1 LADFPRYKSD
11 HGSSSRFAGRRHVRG
26 VGLYLGLGCDDM
38 ASGTVKWFNTAKGF
52 GFIQPDDGGSDVFVH
67 ISALNQAGMDSLNE
81 GDKVDYELEQ
91 DRRSGK
97 PAATSIVVTAAG
109 EPQPRRAGGGFGGG
123 GDRGGYG
130 GGGDRGGYG
139 GGGGGYGGGG
149 GRDRGYGGGG
159 GGGGGFGGGGGGRSR
174 GSIAGSGSG
183 SVKWFNPTKGFGFIK
198 PDGGGQDIFVHIS
211 AVEQAGLSG
220 LNEGQTVNFD
230 LEQDGKS
237 GKTSATNLKVTG

>member
-1 LADFPRYKSD
+1 
-11 HGSSSRFAGRRHVRG
+11 
-26 VGLYLGLGCDDM
+26 M

-52 GFIQPDDGGSDVFVH
+52 GFIQPDDGGSDIFVH
-67 ISALNQAGMDSLNE
+67 ISALNQAGLDALNE

-97 PAATSIVVTAAG
+97 LAATQIVVTAQGA
-109 EPQPRRAGGGFGGG
+109 PAPRRSPGGF
-123 GDRGGYG
+123 G

-149 GRDRGYGGGG
+149 GGYG
-159 GGGGGFGGGGGGRSR
+159 GGGGGFGGGRDRGFGGGGGGGGADRPR
-174 GSIAGSGSG
+174 GVVAGSGSG
-183 SVKWFNPTKGFGFIK
+183 TVKWFNPTKGFGFIK
-198 PDGGGQDIFVHIS
+198 PEGGGQDIFVHIS

-230 LEQDGKS
+230 LEQDRRS